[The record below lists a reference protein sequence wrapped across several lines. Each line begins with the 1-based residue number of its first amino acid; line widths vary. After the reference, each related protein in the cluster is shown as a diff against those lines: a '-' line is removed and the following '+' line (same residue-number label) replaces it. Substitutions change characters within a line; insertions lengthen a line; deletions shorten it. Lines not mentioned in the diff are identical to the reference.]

1 MSKSLWTKIKDFKW
15 GYLLFAILFAG
26 AGICFLSFGE
36 NAIKGVKIGIGATAV
51 VFSGIYI
58 ALTLANKERGF
69 RFWARMV
76 MAGTA
81 VAAGIFFMI
90 PINGAYAYIVML
102 AGLYLIIDG
111 SFKLQTAALSKRYRS
126 AFWWIMLALAAATI
140 TLGAVMLRRQFDFE
154 TELLAASRLLGV
166 GLLIDGVQNLLSIGY
181 LTYIERKTRQEV
193 IDDLRTEGMIATVLD
208 GDTALSKKE
217 ERARKKAEKKAARLA
232 KGHAG
237 AIDTT
242 APVEVAVKCEEE
254 PQTAEAPSASD
265 APETAVAEPV
275 DISAEPEKS
284 AARGETDARE

>member
-58 ALTLANKERGF
+58 ALTLANKGRGF

-81 VAAGIFFMI
+81 IAAGIFFMI
-90 PINGAYAYIVML
+90 PINGAYAYIVMI

-111 SFKLQTAALSKRYRS
+111 SFKLQTAVLSKRYRS

-181 LTYIERKTRQEV
+181 LTYIECKTRQEV
-193 IDDLRTEGMIATVLD
+193 IEDLRTEGMIATVLD

-217 ERARKKAEKKAARLA
+217 EHARKKAEKKAARLS

-237 AIDTT
+237 VIETT
-242 APVEVAVKCEEE
+242 APAEVAVSHEEE
-254 PQTAEAPSASD
+254 PQPAEEPPASD
-265 APETAVAEPV
+265 TRETEHETVGAEPK
-275 DISAEPEKS
+275 KS
-284 AARGETDARE
+284 AAPGDTDGNE

>member
-81 VAAGIFFMI
+81 IAAGIFFMI
-90 PINGAYAYIVML
+90 PIDGAYAYIVMI

-126 AFWWIMLALAAATI
+126 VFWWIMLALAAASI
-140 TLGAVMLRRQFDFE
+140 TLGAVMLRREFDFG

-166 GLLIDGVQNLLSIGY
+166 GLLIDGIQNLLSIGY

-193 IDDLRTEGMIATVLD
+193 IEDLRTEGMITTVLD

-232 KGHAG
+232 GRHAG
-237 AIDTT
+237 EIDTT
-242 APVEVAVKCEEE
+242 ASVEVTVSHEEE
-254 PQTAEAPSASD
+254 PQPAEGPSASD
-265 APETAVAEPV
+265 APETAAAKPENFIAEPK
-275 DISAEPEKS
+275 KS
-284 AARGETDARE
+284 ATPGDTDGNA

>member
-26 AGICFLSFGE
+26 AGICFLSFRE
-36 NAIKGVKIGIGATAV
+36 NALRGVKIGIGATAV
-51 VFSGIYI
+51 VFSVIYI
-58 ALTLANKERGF
+58 ALTCANKERGF

-81 VAAGIFFMI
+81 FIAGLFFAI
-90 PINGAYAYIVML
+90 SKESAYGYIVMI

-111 SFKLQTAALSKRYRS
+111 SFKLQTAVLSKRYRS
-126 AFWWIMLALAAATI
+126 AFWWIMLALAAASI

-242 APVEVAVKCEEE
+242 APVEVTVKCEEE
-254 PQTAEAPSASD
+254 PQPAEAPSVSD
-265 APETAVAEPV
+265 TPETA
-275 DISAEPEKS
+275 
-284 AARGETDARE
+284 